1 MMKRPCCAG
10 SSVTLVMTDTAHV
23 TVFIEPVDL
32 VGVGGSAG
40 GYIDQHV
47 CLPPISLL

>member
-23 TVFIEPVDL
+23 TVFIEPVF
-32 VGVGGSAG
+32 VWCVFC
-40 GYIDQHV
+40 V
-47 CLPPISLL
+47 V